1 MHLHRNP
8 RHHPHQMAAP
18 IARSAVMRVLN
29 ALMAPMAATALA
41 TTLGIIA
48 SPPHAG
54 RPLSVDDAGL
64 NDAGNGHIEVWWEG
78 ARGQRGTVY
87 AAPAYAPIEG
97 IEVAAVLARDA
108 QEHHTL
114 QGLQAKW
121 QWSPSQSQ
129 GCNTASSA
137 GVSHRLGS
145 SGNTLAL
152 NAIGSCAN
160 DWGNVHANLGA
171 QRAPGQPWHPT
182 WGLALEKAWGAVT
195 AHVEAFGERH
205 NAPTFQTGV
214 RWEWEP
220 QGQKWQIDG
229 TVGRQSG
236 HTLLSVGFKRGF

>member
-1 MHLHRNP
+1 MQSHPNP
-8 RHHPHQMAAP
+8 RQIAAP
-18 IARSAVMRVLN
+18 ITRSALRVLK
-29 ALMAPMAATALA
+29 ALMAPMAVAA
-41 TTLGIIA
+41 LGIA
-48 SPPHAG
+48 PPAQAG

-78 ARGQRGTVY
+78 ARGQRGSVY

-97 IEVAAVLARDA
+97 LEVAAVLARDA

-129 GCNTASSA
+129 GCNAASSA
-137 GVSHRLGS
+137 GVLHRLGS

-152 NAIGSCAN
+152 NAIGSCAD

-171 QRAPGQPWHPT
+171 QRAPRQSWQPT

-214 RWEWEP
+214 RWEWVP

-236 HTLLSVGFKRGF
+236 HTLFSMGFKRGF